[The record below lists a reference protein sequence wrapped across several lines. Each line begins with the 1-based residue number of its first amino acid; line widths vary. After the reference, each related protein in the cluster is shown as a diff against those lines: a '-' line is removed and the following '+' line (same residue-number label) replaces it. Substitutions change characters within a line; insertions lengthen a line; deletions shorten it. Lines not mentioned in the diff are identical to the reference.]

1 MLRTLKSLSTLFALM
16 VMVVAATTIAQVGT
30 AKSVSSV
37 SRGDTGKVA
46 AGAYDYNLNVIVP
59 TANPTFDATG
69 RWISNAGDEMQIFQ
83 EKDEVNATFVNAGWA
98 HRLAGRYVNPTTIRM
113 VLIRRTRSGGCEVTM
128 DLDLNVT
135 SVNTLS
141 GAAVASENG
150 CGLSKGQS
158 YPGTWKRVL

>member
-1 MLRTLKSLSTLFALM
+1 MSRRFKSLSALFAVMLM
-16 VMVVAATTIAQVGT
+16 AVAATAIQVGT
-30 AKSVSSV
+30 AKSVSTMSGSGN
-37 SRGDTGKVA
+37 SRVA
-46 AGAYDYNLNVIVP
+46 ASPNFVVP
-59 TANPTFDATG
+59 TANPTFDTTG
-69 RWISNAGDEMQIFQ
+69 RWISNVGDEMQIFQ

-150 CGLSKGQS
+150 CGLTKGQS
-158 YPGTWKRVL
+158 FPGSWKRVL